1 MSQQHVLIAV
11 SHYYCR
17 SRRIPVESVSG
28 RWQRNDVAHPAANA
42 AFIFA
47 RPDFVKMHRLNR
59 GWLHRAMT
67 GCVHVNP
74 IISNLAKDGNFPVAQ
89 LSRAGSIERYSPRS
103 ALCHF

>member
-11 SHYYCR
+11 SHYHCR

-47 RPDFVKMHRLNR
+47 RADFVNMRRNVQRLACCD
-59 GWLHRAMT
+59 WLDTQPANYKPKKLIQKVKSIPTER
-67 GCVHVNP
+67 
-74 IISNLAKDGNFPVAQ
+74 KDI
-89 LSRAGSIERYSPRS
+89 L
-103 ALCHF
+103 